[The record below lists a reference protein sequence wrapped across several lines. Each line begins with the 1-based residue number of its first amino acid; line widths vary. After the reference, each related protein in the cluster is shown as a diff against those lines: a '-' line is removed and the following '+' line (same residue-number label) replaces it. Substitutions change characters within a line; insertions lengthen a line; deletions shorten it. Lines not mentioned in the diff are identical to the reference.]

1 MIASET
7 DKNITQR
14 SQEDAPPIF
23 KNWLGWYSFVLG
35 FLFIELILFYIIAKV
50 F

>member
-1 MIASET
+1 MILTKEQ
-7 DKNITQR
+7 NISKST
-14 SQEDAPPIF
+14 QEDAPPIF
-23 KNWLGWYSFVLG
+23 KNWFGWYSFVLG

>member
-1 MIASET
+1 MTSTKEQKIS
-7 DKNITQR
+7 KS

-23 KNWLGWYSFVLG
+23 KSWFGWYSFVLG
-35 FLFIELILFYIIAKV
+35 FLFVELIVFYIIARA

>member
-1 MIASET
+1 MSLSIKE
-7 DKNITQR
+7 KNISKS

-23 KNWLGWYSFVLG
+23 KSWLGWYSIVLG

>member
-1 MIASET
+1 MPSSKEQNFS
-7 DKNITQR
+7 KS

-23 KNWLGWYSFVLG
+23 KSWSGWYTIVLSLL
-35 FLFIELILFYIIAKV
+35 FLELILFYIIAKA

>member
-1 MIASET
+1 MTSTKEQKIS
-7 DKNITQR
+7 KS

-35 FLFIELILFYIIAKV
+35 FLLLELIFFYIIARV

>member
-1 MIASET
+1 MASIKEN
-7 DKNITQR
+7 NISKS

-23 KNWLGWYSFVLG
+23 KSWSGWYLTVLV
-35 FLFIELILFYIIAKV
+35 FLFLELLLFYIIAKV